1 MGDTPELVALF
12 TDFGVGS
19 HYLGQVKARLLAG
32 HISQPVIDL
41 CADAPAF
48 NPRAAA
54 YLLAS
59 FLPTMPDGT
68 LFVAVVDPGVGSP
81 RRAIMVTTERFWF
94 VAPDNGLLSRVV
106 SGSGPVRV
114 QTIELPDLP
123 RRSKTFDGRDLF
135 APAAALICQGGSIPG
150 ESLVPH
156 SLVGCDWP
164 EELAEIIYIDAYG
177 NAVSG
182 LSGEGLSREQTLTVN
197 GHRVAYAE
205 TFSAVATG
213 QPFWYVNANG
223 LVELAVNRG
232 SATDK
237 LGLRVGSPVSWQID

>member
-1 MGDTPELVALF
+1 
-12 TDFGVGS
+12 
-19 HYLGQVKARLLAG
+19 
-32 HISQPVIDL
+32 
-41 CADAPAF
+41 
-48 NPRAAA
+48 
-54 YLLAS
+54 
-59 FLPTMPDGT
+59 
-68 LFVAVVDPGVGSP
+68 
-81 RRAIMVTTERFWF
+81 MVTTERFWF

-213 QPFWYVNANG
+213 HPFWYVNANG